1 MKPIFLSLEDG
12 AVFEGRSVSEALE
25 CGGLL
30 SFYTG
35 VVGYQ
40 EVITDPA
47 NLGKIVVFTYPLI
60 GNYGI
65 NPEDAES
72 ASPKVAG
79 IICKEYPPYYSNFR
93 ATGSLKDYLESFSP
107 LEDEDRSSSQSSL
120 AEGGAVVFGQGFD
133 TRAILLHLRENGEM
147 KAVITPEKLSDK
159 ELADRISRISNP
171 YYEPENRPEPC
182 DNPKVNAAIMDLGAS
197 RSFFRRLAALGVKD
211 GLNPND
217 AELIIISDA
226 PYYTVEDDACISQVA
241 GWLGKKPVIGFGH
254 GSAIVAKAAGGR
266 ARWMKFGDHGVNIPV
281 KYIGGGRNEITV
293 QNHNYEVVPNGDI
306 ETLFTNVHDG
316 TCEGFKC
323 TSIKAAGINFLPNE
337 RWFNVLLDAVG
348 LRTEVK

>member
-1 MKPIFLSLEDG
+1 MKPIFLCLEDG
-12 AVFEGRSVSEALE
+12 AIFEGRSVSEALE

-60 GNYGI
+60 GNYGV

-72 ASPKVAG
+72 ASPKAAG
-79 IICKEYPPYYSNFR
+79 IVCKEYPPYYSNFR
-93 ATGSLKDYLESFSP
+93 ATGSLKDYLEAGT
-107 LEDEDRSSSQSSL
+107 ETGHYG
-120 AEGGAVVFGQGFD
+120 AGGAVFGQGFD

-147 KAVITPEKLSDK
+147 KAVISPRRLDGA
-159 ELADRISRISNP
+159 ELAGRLAAINGAE
-171 YYEPENRPEPC
+171 YEPENRPIEAKSPRL
-182 DNPKVNAAIMDLGAS
+182 KAATMDLGAS
-197 RSFFRRLAALGVKD
+197 RTFFRHMAALGVKD
-211 GLNPND
+211 GHNPND
-217 AELIIISDA
+217 ADIIIISDA
-226 PYYTVEDDACISQVA
+226 PYFTVEDDGVISQVA

-266 ARWMKFGDHGVNIPV
+266 AKWMKFGDHGANIPV

-293 QNHNYEVVPNGDI
+293 QNHNYEVQPNGGV
-306 ETLFTNVHDG
+306 EALFTNVHDG
-316 TCEGFKC
+316 TCEGFRC
-323 TSIKAAGINFLPNE
+323 TSTKAAGANFLPDAK
-337 RWFNVLLDAVG
+337 WFSVLLEAVG
-348 LRTEVK
+348 LGDL